1 MKKFFVLMMVALAS
15 VVLVGCEY
23 DDSAIWG
30 KVDELEKQVSAATK
44 RLSAIEAELTKDP
57 EA

>member
-1 MKKFFVLMMVALAS
+1 MKKFFVLMMVAVTS

-30 KVDELEKQVSAATK
+30 KVDELEKQV
-44 RLSAIEAELTKDP
+44 
-57 EA
+57 